1 VPQISNL
8 DHVVLQLRRQ
18 LADRAKREGTRSPTS
33 SPAKTSSEPMP
44 LMGTVGGQASAV
56 KEAGGE
62 SRAVGRAALEEILRA
77 EFGSALTND
86 AGFLDVV
93 DRVAEAF
100 HADPA
105 IRAEFESLL
114 KALSKR

>member
-1 VPQISNL
+1 MRLHGDIDSLQLLHGFQTVRTHADRALVFYGFSATGDVVPASKPIGRDERRGAVPQISNL

-62 SRAVGRAALEEILRA
+62 SR
-77 EFGSALTND
+77 
-86 AGFLDVV
+86 
-93 DRVAEAF
+93 
-100 HADPA
+100 
-105 IRAEFESLL
+105 
-114 KALSKR
+114 